1 MTVSPMTHEPTVFIV
16 DDDDAVRR
24 FLTGLIR
31 SIDLKVE
38 AYASAQD
45 FLDAYRPGRPGCLL
59 LDVRMPGMSGL
70 ELQRELAERA
80 IALQVV
86 ILTGHGNVPVAV
98 QAMKAGAV
106 DFIEK
111 PFNNELLLD
120 RIQRAVAQSLR
131 SDSAREARDETLRR
145 LDTLTR
151 RERQV
156 FELVVGG
163 ETNKSIAHRLAIS
176 EKTVEIHRARVMR
189 KMRARSLAALVQM
202 AVGLPDD

>member
-1 MTVSPMTHEPTVFIV
+1 MANEPTVFIV

-24 FLTGLIR
+24 FLSGLVQ
-31 SIDLKVE
+31 SINLRVE
-38 AYASAQD
+38 VHASAQD
-45 FLDAYRPGRPGCLL
+45 FLDAYEPGCPGCLL

-70 ELQRELAERA
+70 ELQRELAGQS
-80 IALQVV
+80 IDLPVI

-120 RIQRAVAQSLR
+120 RIQTVVAQSVQA
-131 SDSAREARDETLRR
+131 DCARAKRNEILNR
-145 LDTLTR
+145 LKSLTP

-156 FELVVGG
+156 FDLVVAG
-163 ETNKSIAHRLAIS
+163 EVNKSIAHHLSIS
-176 EKTVEIHRARVMR
+176 EKTVEIHRANVMN
-189 KMRARSLAALVQM
+189 KMGAKSLASLVKM
-202 AVGLPDD
+202 AISLPDD

>member
-1 MTVSPMTHEPTVFIV
+1 MSSEPTVFIV

-38 AYASAQD
+38 DYASAQD

-80 IALQVV
+80 IELPVV

-131 SDSAREARDETLRR
+131 ADSAR
-145 LDTLTR
+145 
-151 RERQV
+151 
-156 FELVVGG
+156 
-163 ETNKSIAHRLAIS
+163 
-176 EKTVEIHRARVMR
+176 
-189 KMRARSLAALVQM
+189 
-202 AVGLPDD
+202 

>member
-1 MTVSPMTHEPTVFIV
+1 MTDEPTVFVV

-24 FLTGLIR
+24 FLSGLVQ
-31 SIDLKVE
+31 SIDLRVE
-38 AYASAQD
+38 VYASAQD
-45 FLDAYRPGRPGCLL
+45 FLEAYEPGCPGCLL

-70 ELQRELAERA
+70 ELQRALAEQS
-80 IALQVV
+80 IDLPVI

-120 RIQRAVAQSLR
+120 RIQTAVAQNVR
-131 SDSAREARDETLRR
+131 ADSARTRR
-145 LDTLTR
+145 NEISNRMQSLTP

-156 FELVVGG
+156 LDLVVAG
-163 ETNKSIAHRLAIS
+163 ETNKGVARHLDIS
-176 EKTVEIHRARVMR
+176 EKTVEIHRANVMQ
-189 KMRARSLAALVQM
+189 KMRAKSLADLVKM
-202 AVGLPDD
+202 ATDRHDT

>member
-1 MTVSPMTHEPTVFIV
+1 MTIEPTVFIV

-24 FLTGLIR
+24 FLTGLIQ
-31 SIDLKVE
+31 SIDLRVE
-38 AYASAQD
+38 AYASATD

-80 IALQVV
+80 IELQVI

-120 RIQRAVAQSLR
+120 RIQTAVAQSLR
-131 SDSAREARDETLRR
+131 SDSEREKHGETLRR
-145 LDTLTR
+145 LDALTP

-156 FELVVGG
+156 FDLVVSG

-176 EKTVEIHRARVMR
+176 EKTVEIHRANVMR
-189 KMRARSLAALVQM
+189 KMRARSLASLVHM
-202 AVGLPDD
+202 AVSLQGD

>member
-1 MTVSPMTHEPTVFIV
+1 MANEPTVFIV

-24 FLTGLIR
+24 FLSGLVQ
-31 SIDLKVE
+31 SINLRVE
-38 AYASAQD
+38 VHASAQD
-45 FLDAYRPGRPGCLL
+45 FLDAYEPGCPGCLL

-70 ELQRELAERA
+70 ELQRELAGQS
-80 IALQVV
+80 IDLPVI

-120 RIQRAVAQSLR
+120 RIQTVVAQSVR
-131 SDSAREARDETLRR
+131 ADGARTRR
-145 LDTLTR
+145 NEISNRLKSLTP

-156 FELVVGG
+156 FDLVVAG
-163 ETNKSIAHRLAIS
+163 EVNKSIAHHLSIS
-176 EKTVEIHRARVMR
+176 EKTVEIHRANVMN
-189 KMRARSLAALVQM
+189 KMRAKSLASLVQM
-202 AVGLPDD
+202 AISLRDD

>member
-1 MTVSPMTHEPTVFIV
+1 MTNEPTVFVV

-31 SIDLKVE
+31 SIDLRVE

-70 ELQRELAERA
+70 ELQRELAERS
-80 IALQVV
+80 IELPVI

-131 SDSAREARDETLRR
+131 SGSAREAHDETLRR
-145 LDTLTR
+145 LDTLTP

-156 FELVVGG
+156 FDLVVSG
-163 ETNKSIAHRLAIS
+163 EINKSIAHRLAIS
-176 EKTVEIHRARVMR
+176 GKTVEIHRANVMR
-189 KMRARSLAALVQM
+189 KMRARSLAALVHM
-202 AVGLPDD
+202 AVSLREN

>member
-1 MTVSPMTHEPTVFIV
+1 MTVARMTNEPTVFIV

-31 SIDLKVE
+31 SIDLRVE

-70 ELQRELAERA
+70 ELQRELADRSIE
-80 IALQVV
+80 LQVV

-120 RIQRAVAQSLR
+120 RIQTAVAQSLR
-131 SDSAREARDETLRR
+131 SGSEREKHDETLRR
-145 LDTLTR
+145 LDTLTP

-156 FELVVGG
+156 FDLVVTG
-163 ETNKSIAHRLAIS
+163 ETNKGIAHRLTIS
-176 EKTVEIHRARVMR
+176 EKTVEIHRANVMR
-189 KMRARSLAALVQM
+189 KMRARSLASLVHM
-202 AVGLPDD
+202 AVSLRDD